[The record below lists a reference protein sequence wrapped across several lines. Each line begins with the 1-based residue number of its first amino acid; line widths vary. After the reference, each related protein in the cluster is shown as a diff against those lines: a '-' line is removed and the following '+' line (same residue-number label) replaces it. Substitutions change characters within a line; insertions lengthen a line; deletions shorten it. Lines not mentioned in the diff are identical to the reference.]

1 MSLLAV
7 CLFFAWRLSQGYQ
20 GPFAQLMQES
30 LVIIGWVVI
39 WRPIEIFL
47 YDWIPLVRR
56 RKLYRRLAASKVT
69 AVSATRPS

>member
-1 MSLLAV
+1 MNGGSDRRSL
-7 CLFFAWRLSQGYQ
+7 CGMQEQAWRIVSR
-20 GPFAQLMQES
+20 
-30 LVIIGWVVI
+30 WVVI